1 MSPTASVSIPRYVM
15 QAYGRTPESG
25 RIPGQKPAGSKTV
38 STARIVL
45 SVQYDGTFRFL
56 SFNPVDIRGDS
67 AEWYGYID
75 GIPCDEAPSVL
86 DAITQA
92 HEYVFGEKFN
102 ELTCRDYLDVDDGG
116 ILQRIM
122 GIPGCY
128 TCFVVNGQYTYDAN
142 SEYGRWGF
150 RGARISRN
158 PDIGSRCRRSVRVSR

>member
-45 SVQYDGTFRFL
+45 SVQYDGAFRFL

-67 AEWYGYID
+67 AEWYGYVD

-92 HEYVFGEKFN
+92 MNTSSAKSSAS
-102 ELTCRDYLDVDDGG
+102 L
-116 ILQRIM
+116 
-122 GIPGCY
+122 P
-128 TCFVVNGQYTYDAN
+128 
-142 SEYGRWGF
+142 
-150 RGARISRN
+150 ISRM
-158 PDIGSRCRRSVRVSR
+158 P